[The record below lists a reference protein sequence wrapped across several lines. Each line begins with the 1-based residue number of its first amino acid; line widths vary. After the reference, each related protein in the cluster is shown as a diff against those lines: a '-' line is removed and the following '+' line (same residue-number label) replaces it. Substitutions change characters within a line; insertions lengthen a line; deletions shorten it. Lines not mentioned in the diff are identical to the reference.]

1 MSTVVLDRASLAG
14 WLPVRPSLDPVV
26 GASRIGTVHFSPDS
40 MARIGNAGKLHNDP
54 NDAVPTFSLRP
65 SSGGVNPRRCA
76 ARLLGPEC
84 VAADAFSFL
93 EHIMRSSLTLL
104 VAFMLSGAALA
115 DDPAKPRTPTV
126 ADVSYGPDERN
137 VLDFWQAEGEGPR
150 PLLVYIHGGGWV
162 VGDKKQAPAKIHP
175 YLEKGISYAAINYR
189 LSGEHPLPAP
199 VHDAARAIQFLRSK
213 AEEWNLDPSR
223 IALTGGSAGACT
235 SMWILLHDDL
245 ADPQA
250 DDPVRRESTRV
261 AAAAVS
267 AGQTSIDPKVI
278 EPWLGPNVLKHRMIW
293 MAVGE
298 PTMEAA
304 MKNYEKHEPL
314 YVEFS
319 PYNHLD
325 GDDPPLLMVY
335 GNNMKLPS
343 EDAGHGI
350 HHPVYGVKMKEK
362 ADRVGQECHLLI
374 SGVSKSEKYA
384 TSEEFLIAKLLE
396 P

>member
-1 MSTVVLDRASLAG
+1 MKSSLA
-14 WLPVRPSLDPVV
+14 LLMVV
-26 GASRIGTVHFSPDS
+26 IFSGS
-40 MARIGNAGKLHNDP
+40 AL
-54 NDAVPTFSLRP
+54 
-65 SSGGVNPRRCA
+65 
-76 ARLLGPEC
+76 
-84 VAADAFSFL
+84 AAD
-93 EHIMRSSLTLL
+93 E
-104 VAFMLSGAALA
+104 AAQQV
-115 DDPAKPRTPTV
+115 PTV
-126 ADVSYGPDERN
+126 ADVPYGPNERN

-150 PLLVYIHGGGWV
+150 PLLVYIHGGGWTG
-162 VGDKKQAPAKIHP
+162 GDKKQAPSKIHP
-175 YLEKGISYAAINYR
+175 YLDKGISYAAINYR

-199 VHDAARAIQFLRSK
+199 VHDAARAIQFLRSN
-213 AEEWNLDPSR
+213 ADEWNIDESR

-250 DDPVRRESTRV
+250 DDPVLRESTRV

-304 MKNYEKHEPL
+304 MNNYEKHKPL

-335 GNNMKLPS
+335 GNNMTLPS
-343 EDAGHGI
+343 ENAGHGI

-362 ADRVGQECHLLI
+362 ADEAGHECHLLI
-374 SGVSKSEKYA
+374 PGVSNSDQYA
-384 TSEEFLIAKLLE
+384 TSEEFLMGKLLGD
-396 P
+396 